1 MTIKAESFQFEDYA
15 YGMRKSG
22 FGHALLNP
30 ASDIDAY
37 PGVCGF
43 IDDRG
48 DWQRIVDVT
57 KPQELKAF
65 GLSPFVGRTWE
76 KRRESSKWGPRI
88 TETVSRVAISTSA
101 ATQANIPATFS
112 SAYRYELKGEFGA
125 VLLCNDPVEK
135 RSFGVK
141 DPFSTWANKNA
152 KDLLRRFPDIKKN
165 GGFYVITS
173 TIAARDIRIT
183 TWTTKG
189 TSVVIGASAE
199 IDNVAKID
207 ASTEFYVGET
217 ATEWH
222 KPQAEYFQEG
232 EKKVLFFGGV
242 YIKYSRLW
250 PLREKDQKKWSG
262 YRGSDDGKVM
272 IEEENYAWDVEACQ
286 I

>member
-1 MTIKAESFQFEDYA
+1 MAIKAKSFQFEDYA

-30 ASDIDAY
+30 ASDMDAY

-43 IDDRG
+43 IDDSG

-57 KPQELKAF
+57 KPDELKAY
-65 GLSPFVGRTWE
+65 GLSPYIGRTWE
-76 KRRESSKWGPRI
+76 KRRETSKWGPRI
-88 TETVSRVAISTSA
+88 TETVSRVALSTSA

-112 SAYRYELKGEFGA
+112 CAYKYELKGEFGA
-125 VLLCNDPVEK
+125 ILLCNDPVEK
-135 RSFGVK
+135 RSFALK
-141 DPFSTWANKNA
+141 DPFSAWANKNA
-152 KDLLRRFPDIKKN
+152 KDLLRKFPDIKKS

-183 TWTTKG
+183 TWNTKG
-189 TSVVIGASAE
+189 TSVVIGASAQ
-199 IDNVAKID
+199 IDNVTKID
-207 ASTEFYVGET
+207 ASTEFYVGEA

-222 KPQAEYFQEG
+222 EPQVVEG
-232 EKKVLFFGGV
+232 ERKVLFFGGV

-262 YRGSDDGKVM
+262 YRGSDEGKVM
-272 IEEENYAWDVEACQ
+272 IEEDNYAWDVEARQ